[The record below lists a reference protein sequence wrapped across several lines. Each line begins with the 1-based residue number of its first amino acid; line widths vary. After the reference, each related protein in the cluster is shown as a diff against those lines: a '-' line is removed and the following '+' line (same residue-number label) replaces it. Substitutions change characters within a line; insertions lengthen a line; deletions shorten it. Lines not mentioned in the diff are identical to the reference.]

1 MFGSEI
7 DVKKDGKVIKGMY
20 IDEGTFTEMN
30 AEKDKYDRGE
40 KKIPKKIKNP
50 IVSHLFDTVTH
61 LCE

>member
-1 MFGSEI
+1 M
-7 DVKKDGKVIKGMY
+7 KKDGKVIKGMY